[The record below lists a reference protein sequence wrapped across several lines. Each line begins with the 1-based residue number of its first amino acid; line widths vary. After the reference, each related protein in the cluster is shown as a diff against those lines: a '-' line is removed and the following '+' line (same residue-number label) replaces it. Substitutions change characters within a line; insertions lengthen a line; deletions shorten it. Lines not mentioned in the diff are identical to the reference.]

1 MNSEEHD
8 EIMALAAEL
17 PKEIQPDRDLLPE
30 ISALAWR
37 QPELR
42 VVPGAPD
49 RPGFVRALYPYRTQL
64 AAAAVVL
71 VALTAALTGVLLRGP
86 AASDVAEAPV
96 VAVQPAGA
104 PAAEE
109 VAASGSLARYE
120 AVEASYAVVI
130 DQLTRALD
138 SHRAEL
144 APEIVQLIESNLA
157 VIDQALAESIAALEG
172 SPGNPAL
179 RRAVSAAY
187 EQKVGLLRQASAL
200 TTGL

>member
-1 MNSEEHD
+1 MNTEEHD
-8 EIMALAAEL
+8 ELMALAAEL
-17 PKEIQPDRDLLPE
+17 PKEIHPDRDLLPE

-42 VVPGAPD
+42 IVPGASD
-49 RPGFVRALYPYRTQL
+49 RPGFVRALFPYRTQL

-71 VALTAALTGVLLRGP
+71 VALTAAMTAVLLRGP
-86 AASDVAEAPV
+86 AAPDLAESPA
-96 VAVQPAGA
+96 VAVSA
-104 PAAEE
+104 
-109 VAASGSLARYE
+109 SLARYE
-120 AVEASYAVVI
+120 AAEASYAVVI

-138 SHRAEL
+138 AHRSEL
-144 APEIVQLIESNLA
+144 TPEIVELIESNLA
-157 VIDQALAESIAALEG
+157 VIDQALAESLAALEG
-172 SPGNPAL
+172 SPADPTL